1 MSRQLAAAVV
11 IASLAA
17 ACADGT
23 APDEGPD
30 AVSLSFSTASDAAS
44 STEPSAA
51 LGSSAEVRVAAGT
64 DELVITRAQIVLEEI
79 EFESEDRSC
88 RRRIAAAG
96 YDTSAID
103 IARIRQYCDGYE
115 VEFGPIVIDLPTGRA
130 PVAGVTLRVPPGLY
144 DELKFEIEPLDDHG
158 RGEDRHGRRGT
169 RGSSIVVEG
178 TFNGRPFVYLSALE
192 AEVELRFRPPL
203 SIEAGGFNVTI
214 RVDVA
219 GWFTTSD
226 GRLIDPSSANAGGP
240 NQALVERNIL
250 ASLEAYPDGD
260 RDGRRD
266 DSR

>member
-1 MSRQLAAAVV
+1 MSRQLATAVV
-11 IASLAA
+11 IASVVA

-30 AVSLSFSTASDAAS
+30 AVSLSFTTASDSAS
-44 STEPSAA
+44 STQLAA
-51 LGSSAEVRVAAGT
+51 IGSGAEIRVGAGT
-64 DELVITRAQIVLEEI
+64 DELVITRAQMVLEKI
-79 EFESEDRSC
+79 EFESEDGSC

-103 IARIRQYCDGYE
+103 TARIRACCDGYE

-158 RGEDRHGRRGT
+158 AGEDRHGRRGP

-178 TFNGRPFVYLSALE
+178 SFNGRRFVYLSALE

-250 ASLEAYPDGD
+250 ASLDAYPDGD